1 MKGVSVKMANSNITN
16 YLMKRLQSVNNNN
29 VLSNNSLFGAKTTQT
44 SASIFSDIETSNLEN
59 FDYEAALNALSS
71 GKADSINAT
80 ANQPLSD
87 IFQGLMSN
95 DNVQGLADVDGD
107 GIVSSSEAKTFIE
120 GMAGLDGDVESLSQE
135 DIDALIDSMGT
146 TTESQL
152 AKLVEEAIK
161 GVEEALDKQ
170 REVAAQTASMPAM
183 LGNGVPSA
191 SSASSAN
198 RTNSSTPSSS
208 ASSSS
213 ASKTKTKTAED
224 EVEELRKQREQIIS
238 DADKKIES
246 KQKEKDNLVSNN
258 TKISTELKTEYA
270 TQQKTLSDI
279 QSKKSDY
286 ESKLST
292 HKGKLSDLDADIA
305 ALEGEKSTLKT
316 DNKDSKINSENKSRL
331 SELKKSI
338 SAKKEK
344 KANLEEK
351 IKNDESKIKE
361 LEKKEKAQQKVV
373 QDVEKQIG
381 EADPKLKSKMDK
393 LTAAIDKLKTEKT
406 SDVAE
411 IDKKI
416 KTKEAEQKK
425 EAKKAGES
433 KGKAS
438 NDIGSGLV
446 KLASKYM
453 GLNEKDGS
461 YKLFTNGRTES
472 WCADFVTYVV
482 KEYAKENGM
491 SVAKGFGSPAVSN
504 LMSWAQSK
512 GVFDNTSK
520 MSNNQKLSY
529 AQNNL
534 SVGDVIIWKSNG
546 ASHTGIVKSINKD
559 GTFTTVEGNSS
570 DQVKSNKKSI
580 YDKSLTGFIKLSDI
594 VS

>member
-1 MKGVSVKMANSNITN
+1 MMKGVSVKMANSNITN
-16 YLMKRLQSVNNNN
+16 YLMKRLQGVNNN
-29 VLSNNSLFGAKTTQT
+29 VLSNNSLFGAKNVQT
-44 SASIFSDIETSNLEN
+44 SASIFGDIEASNLEN
-59 FDYEAALNALSS
+59 FDYEAALNALSN
-71 GKADSINAT
+71 GKADSINET

-87 IFQGLMSN
+87 IFKGLMSN
-95 DNVQGLADVDGD
+95 DTVQGLADIDGD
-107 GIVSSSEAKTFIE
+107 GVVSSSEAKTFIE

-161 GVEEALDKQ
+161 GVEDALDKQ

-183 LGNGVPSA
+183 VGNASPALST
-191 SSASSAN
+191 SSAS

-208 ASSSS
+208 TSSRS
-213 ASKTKTKTAED
+213 ASKSKTKTAED

-258 TKISTELKTEYA
+258 TKISTELKSEYS

-292 HKGKLSDLDADIA
+292 HKGKLSDIDADIA

-373 QDVEKQIG
+373 KDVEKQIG
-381 EADPKLKSKMDK
+381 EADPKLKAKMDK

-416 KTKEAEQKK
+416 KTKETEQKK

-491 SVAKGFGSPAVSN
+491 SVSKGFGSPAVSN

-529 AQNNL
+529 SQNNL

>member
-1 MKGVSVKMANSNITN
+1 MMKGVSVKMANSNITN
-16 YLMKRLQSVNNNN
+16 YLMKRLQGVNNN
-29 VLSNNSLFGAKTTQT
+29 VLSNNSLFGTKTVQIG
-44 SASIFSDIETSNLEN
+44 ASIFSNIGTSNLEN
-59 FDYEAALNALSS
+59 FDYEAALNALSN
-71 GKADSINAT
+71 GKADSINET

-87 IFQGLMSN
+87 IFKGLMSN
-95 DNVQGLADVDGD
+95 DTVQGLADIDGD
-107 GIVSSSEAKTFIE
+107 GVVSSSEAKTFME

-152 AKLVEEAIK
+152 AKLVEDAIK
-161 GVEEALDKQ
+161 GVEDALDKQ
-170 REVAAQTASMPAM
+170 KEVAAQTASMPAM
-183 LGNGVPSA
+183 VGNALPA
-191 SSASSAN
+191 SSTSSAN
-198 RTNSSTPSSS
+198 RTNSSTPSST
-208 ASSSS
+208 SSRS
-213 ASKTKTKTAED
+213 ASKSKTKTAED
-224 EVEELRKQREQIIS
+224 EVEELRKQREQIIN

-258 TKISTELKTEYA
+258 TKISTELKSEYS

-292 HKGKLSDLDADIA
+292 HKGKLSDIDADIA

-316 DNKDSKINSENKSRL
+316 NNKDSKINSENKSRL

-373 QDVEKQIG
+373 KDVEKQIG
-381 EADPKLKSKMDK
+381 EADPKLKAKMDK

-416 KTKEAEQKK
+416 KTKETEQKK

-491 SVAKGFGSPAVSN
+491 SVSKGFGSPAVSN

-529 AQNNL
+529 SQKNL

>member
-16 YLMKRLQSVNNNN
+16 YLMKRLQGVNNN
-29 VLSNNSLFGAKTTQT
+29 VLSNNSLFGTKTVQT
-44 SASIFSDIETSNLEN
+44 GASIFSNIETSNLEN
-59 FDYEAALNALSS
+59 FDYEAALNALSN
-71 GKADSINAT
+71 GKADSINET

-87 IFQGLMSN
+87 IFKGLMSN
-95 DNVQGLADVDGD
+95 DTVQGLADIDGD
-107 GIVSSSEAKTFIE
+107 GVVSSSEAKTFME

-161 GVEEALDKQ
+161 GVEDALDKQ
-170 REVAAQTASMPAM
+170 KEVAAQTASMPAM
-183 LGNGVPSA
+183 VGNAAPA
-191 SSASSAN
+191 SSTSSAN
-198 RTNSSTPSSS
+198 RTNSSTPSST
-208 ASSSS
+208 SSRS
-213 ASKTKTKTAED
+213 ASKSKTKTAED

-258 TKISTELKTEYA
+258 TKISTELKSEYS

-292 HKGKLSDLDADIA
+292 HKGKLSDIDADIA

-373 QDVEKQIG
+373 KDVEKQIG
-381 EADPKLKSKMDK
+381 EADPKLKAKMDK

-416 KTKEAEQKK
+416 KTKETEQKK

-491 SVAKGFGSPAVSN
+491 SVSKGFGSPAVSN

-529 AQNNL
+529 SQNNL